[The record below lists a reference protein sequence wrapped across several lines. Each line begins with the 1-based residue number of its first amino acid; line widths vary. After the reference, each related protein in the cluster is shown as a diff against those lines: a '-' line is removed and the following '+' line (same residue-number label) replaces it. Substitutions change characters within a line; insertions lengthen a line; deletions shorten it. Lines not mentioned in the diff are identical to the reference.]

1 MATAAMGI
9 FNQATTT
16 AQGLTGSKG
25 AQAADSTTGSSG
37 TSGSNGSSD
46 AGSGSATI
54 SANDFLTLLVTEMQN
69 QDPTATQD
77 PNEYINQLV
86 EVNSL
91 QQLIGINQTL
101 TTDLGAPPT
110 STGNGTAGQ
119 AAGATAGA
127 ADDAGASTAGGQTA
141 GQKNSL
147 LSALQSVGGSGA
159 TTSQA
164 ATNAR
169 PNGNLSVPGV
179 NPSALRVA
187 HALDGRMR
195 GVSAANGFSGIH

>member
-1 MATAAMGI
+1 M
-9 FNQATTT
+9 ATTT
-16 AQGLTGSKG
+16 AGINQAMTAAQTLTAK
-25 AQAADSTTGSSG
+25 AATPTANATTSSSGTNG
-37 TSGSNGSSD
+37 TSGSNDSS
-46 AGSGSATI
+46 GGSATI

-101 TTDLGAPPT
+101 TTAFGSTTT
-110 STGNGTAGQ
+110 SSGSNGTGQMAGTEASNSVMNPATNGQ
-119 AAGATAGA
+119 ATGKTRTSPAVLKSASN
-127 ADDAGASTAGGQTA
+127 STALLATRTEPNAQT
-141 GQKNSL
+141 Q
-147 LSALQSVGGSGA
+147 
-159 TTSQA
+159 
-164 ATNAR
+164 
-169 PNGNLSVPGV
+169 GNLSEPGV

-195 GVSAANGFSGIH
+195 GVSAANGFSAIH